1 MSTAHVYD
9 TQLLGAIEA
18 ALSQARQLNYPVEN
32 MDIAAS
38 MKDGNCIIHFLPVSA
53 PGTVM
58 MGGDL
63 EVTVDSHSHQVLEFS
78 RGQ

>member
-18 ALSQARQLNYPVEN
+18 ALSQARQLSYPVEN
-32 MDIAAS
+32 MDISAS
-38 MKDGNCIIHFLPVSA
+38 MKDGNCVIHFSPVAAS
-53 PGTVM
+53 GTLV

-63 EVTVDSHSHQVLEFS
+63 EVTIDSISHQVLGFS